1 MTKAGAAIN
10 RIVLQRSE
18 REQGGDGGSY
28 AAADAPTVSL
38 SQVPIDGRDV
48 GTDDGGRLRGWLIAW
63 LSRLKSRTTTAV
75 SAPVAFDR
83 NTAVALTRKSVRSS
97 SSGWWMP
104 WLRLLTG
111 WRVVIT
117 CTW

>member
-1 MTKAGAAIN
+1 VTKAGAAIN

-28 AAADAPTVSL
+28 AAADAPTGSP

-63 LSRLKSRTTTAV
+63 LSRLKSRTTTAAA

-97 SSGWWMP
+97 SSGCHG
-104 WLRLLTG
+104 LRLLTG